1 MSFRDVV
8 SENFLA
14 LQSAEVPGS
23 VGNGIL
29 FCLGWVFP
37 WVRRIK
43 GYKRVFG
50 TYNLNEDYFKGELLS
65 ILLNT
70 DLCILWKE

>member
-8 SENFLA
+8 SENFLT

-29 FCLGWVFP
+29 FCLNYVFLGL
-37 WVRRIK
+37 RRIK

-70 DLCILWKE
+70 DLCRLWKE